1 MDILRVTTNRRYRH
15 NLSSLHPETLL
26 LSFNKN
32 KKALNIDRK
41 LYIANVNT
49 SDSYQKSYKKL
60 FVTFNKDKM
69 LSFISK
75 LAKRLFYPSVL
86 LPALT

>member
-49 SDSYQKSYKKL
+49 SDSYQKSYKNL
-60 FVTFNKDKM
+60 LSFNKDTK

-75 LAKRLFYPSVL
+75 YLS
-86 LPALT
+86 